1 MNYTLNNGITIPK
14 VGFGTWQIPGGEE
27 CYRAVSEALKSG
39 YTHIDT
45 AACYGNEESVG
56 KAIQDSNLHRD
67 NLFITT
73 KLWNTDRG
81 FEKALKAF
89 EHSLDKLALDYVDLY
104 LIHWPANKK
113 QFNNWNEINQET
125 WKALETLYNEG
136 KVKAIGLSNF
146 MPAHIQG
153 VLDICKIKPA
163 VNQIEFHPGYT
174 QDKTV
179 DFCRGKNIL
188 IEAWS
193 PLGSG
198 RVLEHPFLQ
207 EIATKYKTN
216 VATLCLSFILQSGHI
231 ALPRSQNP
239 INIRA
244 NLIKSPIQLSKED
257 FHSISSME
265 NAGASGLHPDTV
277 DF

>member
-1 MNYTLNNGITIPK
+1 MSYTLNNGIKIPK
-14 VGFGTWQIPGGEE
+14 IGFGTWRIPGGEE
-27 CYRAVSEALKSG
+27 CYQAVSEALKSG
-39 YTHIDT
+39 YIHIDT
-45 AACYGNEESVG
+45 AAYYGNEDSVG
-56 KAIQDSNLHRD
+56 KAIQDSALNRED
-67 NLFITT
+67 LFVTT

-81 FEKALKAF
+81 YEKTLKAF

-104 LIHWPANKK
+104 LIHWPANEK
-113 QFNNWNEINQET
+113 QFNDWNEINQET
-125 WKALETLYNEG
+125 WKAFETLYNEG

-146 MPAHIQG
+146 MPVHIQG

-179 DFCRGKNIL
+179 NFCATQNIL

-198 RVLEHPFLQ
+198 RVLEHPLLQ
-207 EIATKYKTN
+207 QLAAKYKTN
-216 VATLCLSFILQSGHI
+216 VAALCLSFILQSGHI
-231 ALPRSQNP
+231 VLPRSQNP
-239 INIRA
+239 TNIRA
-244 NLIKSPIQLSKED
+244 NLLQNPIQLSEED
-257 FHSISSME
+257 FHRIYSME
-265 NAGASGLHPDTV
+265 KAGFSGLNPNTA